1 MSVGDGRVRVR
12 AQVCCFVGGDHERR
26 LGRLRN
32 ENLKEK
38 KGKSFLQGVFSF
50 SGIKKNRFPKTSC
63 CIDLSKINSF
73 FFRK

>member
-38 KGKSFLQGVFSF
+38 RGNHFWRGFFL
-50 SGIKKNRFPKTSC
+50 
-63 CIDLSKINSF
+63 
-73 FFRK
+73 FRE